1 MARTPDPSRKPELLE
16 RTLDYLIDKPLS
28 SLTFRTLAKA
38 LGVSTYTL
46 VYQFG
51 THSELVRD
59 IVGAISARS
68 SMIRQRLE
76 ADTASLDTYFEGLV
90 ISWQWTLEPRN
101 RELQRLEFEAGL
113 LEAVRRDELTS
124 TRELYA
130 RWQTIG
136 RDALVSFGLRP
147 DDAEA
152 ATRLLVNTFHG
163 IQYDLILN
171 RDAAKATASFERG
184 MAQHRANVEALLAR
198 SL

>member
-1 MARTPDPSRKPELLE
+1 MSRTPDPSRKPELLE
-16 RTLDYLIDKPLS
+16 QTLDYLIDKPLS
-28 SLTFRTLAKA
+28 CLTFRTLAKA

-51 THSELVRD
+51 TRDELVRD
-59 IVGAISARS
+59 IVGAISARAS
-68 SMIRQRLE
+68 VIQQRLE

-113 LEAVRRDELTS
+113 LEAVERDRLFS

-136 RDALVSFGLRP
+136 RDALVTFGLRP
-147 DDAEA
+147 DDAELE
-152 ATRLLVNTFHG
+152 TRVLVNTFHG

-171 RDAAKATASFERG
+171 RDAERATASFERA
-184 MAQHRANVEALLAR
+184 MQQHRASIEALLAR
-198 SL
+198 V